1 MQADMQTPN
10 ARLFTDHVTIDEV
23 TLPGFVKPLA
33 WAVVVA
39 MLFGGQAFAGD
50 AADLAKAK
58 GCFECHKTNGD
69 SIGPSFHDIAK
80 RFQGLENAR
89 PMLVRVV
96 TKGTG
101 IKGVPHHWGTRK
113 MPPATFRAPVSEQDA
128 EQLIDYVL
136 ATE

>member
-1 MQADMQTPN
+1 MSADMQTPN
-10 ARLFTDHVTIDEV
+10 AEFFSDHGGPDEV
-23 TLPGFVKPLA
+23 SLPRYLKLLA
-33 WAVVVA
+33 WAAVA
-39 MLFGGQAFAGD
+39 ALLFGGQAFAD
-50 AADLAKAK
+50 SAADLAKAK

-89 PMLVRVV
+89 PMLIRVV

-136 ATE
+136 ATP